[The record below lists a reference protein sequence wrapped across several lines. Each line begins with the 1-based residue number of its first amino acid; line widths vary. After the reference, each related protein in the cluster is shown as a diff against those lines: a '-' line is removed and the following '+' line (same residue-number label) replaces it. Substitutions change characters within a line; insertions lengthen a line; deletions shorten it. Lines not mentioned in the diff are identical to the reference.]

1 MALHSLPA
9 RILSSL
15 TALALVLTVT
25 VSVAAAQVATPAAP
39 PVPGV
44 TVIASGLTNP
54 RGFTWGDDGTLY
66 LALAGT
72 GGTEQLVVEATPLP
86 LYPGQSASIVSV
98 ANGCTTPIADG
109 LPSLFL
115 ADAGWVF
122 GVTDVAILNGE
133 LYALAAGSTDPNS
146 PNGIYKVT
154 TDGTVTLVADLA
166 SWFADHPPTV
176 VAPDYEP
183 TGNPFDMEAG
193 TDRLWVTEA
202 VGGRLVTVTPDGT
215 ITLVADLSKDH
226 LVPDGL
232 ALDGKG
238 GAYVGF
244 ETTPPYGTGASK
256 VVHVA
261 ADGTVTDAWTGL
273 TALTDVVLG
282 PDGTLYAAEMA
293 TNNLEQAPFLR
304 PNSGVIVRQTGPDAL
319 EEVVTD
325 ISYPV
330 FFAFDPTGALYLDY
344 PGFGTLENRGQGI
357 GVLVSI
363 DISSGTPVSL
373 AGMETPTP
381 TCASAN
387 PGSSPVATPMG

>member
-1 MALHSLPA
+1 MVPHRLSTRL
-9 RILSSL
+9 LSSL
-15 TALALVLTVT
+15 TALALVLAAA
-25 VSVAAAQVATPAAP
+25 VSVAAAQGATPIATPA
-39 PVPGV
+39 PGV

-72 GGTEQLVVEATPLP
+72 GGTEQLVIQATPLP
-86 LYPGQSASIVSV
+86 LYPGQSGSIVSV
-98 ANGCTTPIADG
+98 ADGCTTPIVDG
-109 LPSLFL
+109 LPSLLL

-122 GVTDVAILNGE
+122 GVTDVATLDGE
-133 LYALAAGSTDPNS
+133 LYVLTAGSTDPNS

-154 TDGTVTLVADLA
+154 TDGTVALVADLA
-166 SWFADHPPTV
+166 SWFADHPPTL

-183 TGNPFDMEAG
+183 SGNPFDLEAG

-215 ITLVADLSKDH
+215 ITLAADLSEGH
-226 LVPDGL
+226 MVPDGL

-244 ETTPPYGTGASK
+244 ETTPPYPTGASK

-273 TALTDVVLG
+273 TALTDVVMG
-282 PDGTLYAAEMA
+282 PDGALYAAEMA
-293 TNNLEQAPFLR
+293 TNNLGQAPFLR
-304 PNSGVIVRQTGPDAL
+304 PNSGRIVRQTGPDAL

-325 ISYPV
+325 VPYPA

-344 PGFGTLENRGQGI
+344 PGFGTIENRGENV

-373 AGMETPTP
+373 AGMDTPAP
-381 TCASAN
+381 TC
-387 PGSSPVATPMG
+387 PGATPGPSPVATPMG